1 MEINHLKY
9 TNSQSD
15 TSIDNVLKDADCN
28 KVYSAKEIFLLKKI
42 STEGIF

>member
-9 TNSQSD
+9 TNSQSY
-15 TSIDNVLKDADCN
+15 TNINNVLKDADCN
-28 KVYSAKEIFLLKKI
+28 IVYSAEEIFLLKKI